1 MSHAQVGLSQL
12 RFYHMALGCFSSW
25 IKWKERQERRLK
37 LEAPKIESVHSPLH
51 AQTGNDV
58 TRVYYLSVITESNII
73 KIIVI
78 YTADIAITAL
88 LIFIIIYKYS
98 TETYKQA

>member
-1 MSHAQVGLSQL
+1 METTTDTVIRGHHVYKE
-12 RFYHMALGCFSSW
+12 R

-73 KIIVI
+73 IAI

-88 LIFIIIYKYS
+88 Y
-98 TETYKQA
+98 

>member
-1 MSHAQVGLSQL
+1 MTG
-12 RFYHMALGCFSSW
+12 

-37 LEAPKIESVHSPLH
+37 LKAPKIESVNSPLH

-58 TRVYYLSVITESNII
+58 TRVYYLSITESNII

-98 TETYKQA
+98 TQTYKQA